1 MTQTPNKKA
10 AGGYKTTTATIQIA
24 TLSIAVCARIHWAI
38 GYLLSISSGIFAINN
53 LLKIGFVLLIV
64 LGVAK

>member
-10 AGGYKTTTATIQIA
+10 AGGYKTTTATINSA
-24 TLSIAVCARIHWAI
+24 TLIIVACARIHWVKS
-38 GYLLSISSGIFAINN
+38 YLIPLFSGIFSINN
-53 LLKIGFVLLIV
+53 LLKIGFVVLIV